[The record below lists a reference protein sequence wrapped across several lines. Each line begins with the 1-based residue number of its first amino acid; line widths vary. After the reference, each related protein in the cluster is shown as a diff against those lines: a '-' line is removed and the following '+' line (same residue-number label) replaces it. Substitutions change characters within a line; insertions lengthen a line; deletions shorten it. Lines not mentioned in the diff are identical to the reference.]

1 MKTAADLVA
10 EAKQRIREV
19 TPDEVRAMRA
29 RGEDHVLLDVRE
41 PDEVAMGRVP
51 GAMAIARGVLE
62 SAVEARVPRE
72 RPWWC
77 TAPAATARRSRPTR
91 CARWG
96 TRRWRRCAAA
106 SRVVRRRGR
115 DRRVSRP
122 AGQAAGDPCRD
133 APGEPLGAA
142 LARPPWRRSRRRSP
156 AGRGRWP
163 WWARR
168 PAAAAG
174 GGRAR
179 PARAGRGGG
188 AGAAARQARRVPGDP
203 WSGHVAFPGGR
214 AEPGDASPWHTAARE
229 TWEETGLDLLAAGRL
244 LGTLDELYP
253 RTPVL
258 PPVVVRPHVAVVGGR
273 AGRWC

>member
-72 RPWWC
+72 RPGGGVLRQRQPLGARGRHA
-77 TAPAATARRSRPTR
+77 APDGVRGRGVDARRHP
-91 CARWG
+91 
-96 TRRWRRCAAA
+96 
-106 SRVVRRRGR
+106 RVVRRRGR

-122 AGQAAGDPCRD
+122 AGPAAGDPCSD

-163 WWARR
+163 R
-168 PAAAAG
+168 
-174 GGRAR
+174 
-179 PARAGRGGG
+179 
-188 AGAAARQARRVPGDP
+188 
-203 WSGHVAFPGGR
+203 
-214 AEPGDASPWHTAARE
+214 
-229 TWEETGLDLLAAGRL
+229 
-244 LGTLDELYP
+244 
-253 RTPVL
+253 
-258 PPVVVRPHVAVVGGR
+258 
-273 AGRWC
+273 